1 MTDKKTSEPKPSASK
16 KPSASNVFPMFE
28 GIELTP
34 FAPPAPRVKTSE
46 FLSQISEFAAAMMPV
61 LAQSL
66 ESKSREQTAA
76 DIREMHDH
84 EFRMAALRAA
94 QGQKL

>member
-1 MTDKKTSEPKPSASK
+1 MTDKKTPEAKPSASK

-28 GIELTP
+28 GIERT
-34 FAPPAPRVKTSE
+34 PPAPRVKPSE
-46 FLSQISEFAAAMMPV
+46 FLPQISAFASAMMPV
-61 LAQSL
+61 IAQGL
-66 ESKSREQTAA
+66 EAKSREQTAA